1 MLSSR
6 YDVRRCVT
14 VALAKNVRVCMD
26 FSQVDY
32 YFRVVFLAIC
42 MAGLMNL
49 SRFSEFVLKGGKVGL
64 EDRKN
69 SKQ

>member
-1 MLSSR
+1 
-6 YDVRRCVT
+6 
-14 VALAKNVRVCMD
+14 MD